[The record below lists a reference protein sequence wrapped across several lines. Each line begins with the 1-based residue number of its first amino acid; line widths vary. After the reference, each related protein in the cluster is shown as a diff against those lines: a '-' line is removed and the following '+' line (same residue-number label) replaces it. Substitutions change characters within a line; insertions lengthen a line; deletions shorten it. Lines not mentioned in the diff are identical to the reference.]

1 LDASVDIRKHGAECR
16 GHPVLCRD
24 IKINGW
30 KCTAAYLARRLVKR
44 NDAAAAHRRCRPT
57 DHGNGV
63 GLMDQDVAADSGVE
77 AGLSGRYTGARCA

>member
-1 LDASVDIRKHGAECR
+1 MYGRIPGSPAREAQRFRRGA
-16 GHPVLCRD
+16 PPLS
-24 IKINGW
+24 
-30 KCTAAYLARRLVKR
+30 
-44 NDAAAAHRRCRPT
+44 PT